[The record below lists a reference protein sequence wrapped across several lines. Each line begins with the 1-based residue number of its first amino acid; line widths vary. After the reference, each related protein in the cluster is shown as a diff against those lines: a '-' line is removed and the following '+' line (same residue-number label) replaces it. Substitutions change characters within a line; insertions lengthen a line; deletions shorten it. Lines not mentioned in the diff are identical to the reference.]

1 METKPYNLQSP
12 EEIAKDY
19 GGNKQAIARAVQAKL
34 VDPTAA
40 VLAGMFI
47 DRVRSAAAQ
56 EQSSDQTVFE
66 RTFAPP
72 QAPAGLGV
80 TPQAQMLAS
89 AMPAPGQAPP
99 IAAPQG
105 QPTVNLANG
114 GLAAM
119 ELPDDMYDYA
129 GGGLVAFAKG
139 EEVVNPRKRDRLL
152 KEMAVRFASQPDVL
166 QRINTLSNEEME
178 SMLGFGP
185 AVASPIVEAPVE
197 VSPIADRPM
206 IGRGLQL
213 PGQARANLG
222 ETLFPT
228 PEAAIQQGPTVAQE
242 APGSGGLEKYV
253 KEYQDLLAKIP
264 GADMPEKDVEARRKE
279 NLYAALANFGFT
291 LAGTPGDLL
300 TGAAKAGKETTPM
313 IMKGVESVR
322 AAEDAA
328 RKARRAEQIEALKG
342 GMGLYG
348 KELDRAAQIQ
358 AANISA
364 GKGTD
369 MSRYAADV
377 LAASKGDEDA
387 AIRVAA
393 VERYLPMYGASGVR
407 GQAALAQADIAA
419 QRVSAADF
427 SAAQEYA
434 QGLVG
439 LGSRAPERKKYNDL
453 IKEDRKNANE
463 GNPTNLAEDYK
474 QGLVDQYLKG
484 LENRRGGAP
493 TAPAAPASAAS
504 ARGAQGTKENPLSM
518 PQRKEDLV
526 KDKVYTTARGLATWN
541 GNQFV
546 SVK

>member
-12 EEIAKDY
+12 EAIAKDY

-47 DRVRSAAAQ
+47 DRVRNAEAQ

-72 QAPAGLGV
+72 QAPAGLGA

-89 AMPAPGQAPP
+89 AMPAPGQAPQVQVP
-99 IAAPQG
+99 VQMADS
-105 QPTVNLANG
+105 

-152 KEMAVRFASQPDVL
+152 KEIAVRFASQPDVL

-178 SMLGFGP
+178 SMLGMGP

-242 APGSGGLEKYV
+242 APASGGLEKYV

-279 NLYAALANFGFT
+279 NLYGALAQFGFS
-291 LAGTPGDLL
+291 LAGTPGDFL
-300 TGAAKAGKETTPM
+300 TAAAKAGEKTTPT
-313 IMKGVESVR
+313 IIEGIKSNR

-328 RKARRAEQIEALKG
+328 RKTRRAEQIEALKG

-348 KELDRAAQIQ
+348 KELDRAAQIE

-369 MSRYAADV
+369 MSRYAELSV
-377 LAASKGDEDA
+377 AAAKGDPEA
-387 AIRVAA
+387 KRKVEAID
-393 VERYLPMYGASGVR
+393 RYLQLYGAAGVR
-407 GQAALAQADIAA
+407 GQAALTQASTAA
-419 QRVSAADF
+419 TQAETKIQDSARDNVDNSLAKNYNSPENQRLRELQRQDRQNRKNNIESNLAADYMQSLYTKEEARIRGSGTP
-427 SAAQEYA
+427 SA
-434 QGLVG
+434 
-439 LGSRAPERKKYNDL
+439 
-453 IKEDRKNANE
+453 
-463 GNPTNLAEDYK
+463 
-474 QGLVDQYLKG
+474 
-484 LENRRGGAP
+484 
-493 TAPAAPASAAS
+493 APAAPTSAAS

-518 PQRKEDLV
+518 PQRREDLV
-526 KDKVYTTARGLATWN
+526 KDKVYMTARGLATWN